1 MFSVGVDLGGHTI
14 SAALVK
20 REGETAR
27 IVTRADRETPE
38 SRRLDEVVQIIAGMV
53 DEVSQGR
60 EISFAGIGIPG
71 FLDKSRRKI
80 TRFTNFSSLENVELL
95 EHLAPALNRRGL
107 FPLLRMENDANCFAL
122 GEAFCGAARGC
133 RDFIALTLGTGIGS
147 GIFVNGRLVT
157 GAHGMAGESG
167 HISISEKRDISC
179 GCGSAGHLETFVSAE
194 YIERRAREEG
204 LPPDFRLLWNMRDDK
219 RADMLITRALEN
231 LARGIASLVVVLD
244 PEKVILG
251 GGISKAEG
259 LAEEVEAETLRWLP
273 SPLRKHLKI
282 EVSAL
287 GTEAALY
294 GAASISML
302 ER

>member
-38 SRRLDEVVQIIAGMV
+38 SRGLDEVVQIIAGMV

-80 TRFTNFSSLENVELL
+80 TRLTNFSGLENVELL

-133 RDFIALTLGTGIGS
+133 RDFIVLTLGTGIGS

-194 YIERRAREEG
+194 YIERSAREEG

-219 RADMLITRALEN
+219 RADVLITRALET
-231 LARGIASLVVVLD
+231 LSRGIASLVVVLD
-244 PEKVILG
+244 PEKIILG
-251 GGISKAEG
+251 GGMSKAEG
-259 LAEEVEAETLRWLP
+259 LTEEVESETLRWLP
-273 SPLRKHLKI
+273 SPLREHLKI